1 MARERPSVYDAI
13 HPDSEAHFS
22 ELQELLVGEYIQDL
36 RNHRERLDTLEANA
50 LHSSQAVARSLAQES
65 KKDPKIRKVLHP
77 VIEDALRISV
87 EENPSMMAGILFP
100 MIGEAVRKAVAH
112 ATQQMLDS
120 TNDVI
125 ANSFSMERLGW
136 RIEGWRTGK
145 SFAEVALAHS
155 LSYRVEH
162 IYVIHRTSGLLL
174 GQVTNQANLLQDSDM
189 VVGMLTAIQDFVRDS
204 FTSNKQ
210 ADLDVIQVG
219 EFKIWLQHGP
229 IALLAAVI
237 SGQPKAGLR
246 DVLVRQVEHIHRN
259 FQVGMARFE
268 TTGQAIPGL
277 EESLGGCLVEEM
289 QEKPKKQQSYLKF
302 KIAGVILLIV
312 FCAGTFFYVRRAL
325 NWSDYIQRLRHQ
337 PGIVVIEDTRDW
349 TTLSVRGLR
358 DPMAMDPA
366 SILGKYD
373 LSPSEVSAHW
383 EPYYSLDPRF
393 ANVRRLNNEAD
404 ALRKV
409 AVRFQFDS
417 TVLPID
423 QLALLDTIG
432 DQIQELA
439 ADANRQKR
447 YLHIQVF
454 GHTDR
459 TGTSEHNDTLSQNRA
474 EWIVRFLVGR
484 GIDGKLLSAA
494 GLSNRQPGYNGDIQ
508 EGQDL
513 DRRVTFSVDL
523 R

>member
-1 MARERPSVYDAI
+1 MAHERPSVYDAI
-13 HPDSEAHFS
+13 RPDSEAHFS
-22 ELQELLVGEYIQDL
+22 ELQELLVGEYIQHL
-36 RNHRERLDTLEANA
+36 RDHRERIDKLEASA
-50 LHSSQAVARSLAQES
+50 LNSSHDVARSLAMAA
-65 KKDPKIRKVLHP
+65 KKDAKIRKVLHP
-77 VIEDALRISV
+77 VIEDALLISV
-87 EENPSMMAGILFP
+87 EQNPSMMAGILFP
-100 MIGEAVRKAVAH
+100 IVGEAVRKAVAH
-112 ATQQMLDS
+112 AVQQMMDS
-120 TNDVI
+120 TNELL
-125 ANSFSMERLGW
+125 ANSFSAERIRW

-162 IYVIHRTSGLLL
+162 IYVIHRTTGLLL

-204 FTSNKQ
+204 FTANKQ

-237 SGQPKAGLR
+237 SGQPKASLR
-246 DVLVRQVEHIHRN
+246 EVLVREVERIHRN

-277 EESLGGCLVEEM
+277 EESLGECLVEEM
-289 QEKPKKQQSYLKF
+289 QEQPKKKPSYLKF
-302 KIAGVILLIV
+302 KIAGVVLLLLV
-312 FCAGTFFYVRRAL
+312 CAGAFFYVRRAL
-325 NWSDYIQRLRHQ
+325 YWSDYIDRLRHQ

-349 TTLSVRGLR
+349 MTLSVRGLR
-358 DPMAMDPA
+358 DPLAMDPS
-366 SILGKYD
+366 SILGRYD
-373 LSPSEVSAHW
+373 LSPEDVTQHW

-404 ALRKV
+404 ALRKT

-432 DQIQELA
+432 DQIEELA
-439 ADANRQKR
+439 ADASRQR
-447 YLHIQVF
+447 RSLHIQVL

-459 TGTSEHNDTLSQNRA
+459 TGSSEHNDALSQNRA
-474 EWIVRFLVGR
+474 EFTVRFLVGR
-484 GIDGKLLSAA
+484 GIDPKLLSAA
-494 GLSNRQPGYNGDIQ
+494 GLRDKQPGYNGDIQ

-513 DRRVTFSVDL
+513 DRRVTFAVDL

>member
-13 HPDSEAHFS
+13 RPDSETHFS
-22 ELQELLVGEYIQDL
+22 ELQELLVGEYIRDL
-36 RNHRERLDTLEANA
+36 RDHRERLEKLEADA
-50 LHSSQAVARSLAQES
+50 VQSSHVVARSLATES
-65 KKDPKIRKVLHP
+65 KKDPKIRKVLSP
-77 VIEDALRISV
+77 VVEDALRISV

-100 MIGEAVRKAVAH
+100 MIGEAVRKAVGQAV
-112 ATQQMLDS
+112 QQMMDS
-120 TNDVI
+120 TNELL
-125 ANSFSMERLGW
+125 ANSLSAERIGW
-136 RIEGWRTGK
+136 RIEAWRTGK
-145 SFAEVALAHS
+145 NFAEVALAHS

-162 IYVIHRTSGLLL
+162 IYVIHRTTGLLL

-204 FTSNKQ
+204 FTSNQQ

-246 DVLVRQVEHIHRN
+246 DVLVRQVEYIHRN

-277 EESLGGCLVEEM
+277 EESLGECLVEEVK
-289 QEKPKKQQSYLKF
+289 KPKKQQSYLKF
-302 KIAGVILLIV
+302 KIAGVVLLALL
-312 FCAGTFFYVRRAL
+312 CAATCFYFRRAL
-325 NWSDYIQRLRHQ
+325 IWNDYIQRLRHQ
-337 PGIVVIEDTRDW
+337 PGIVVIEETRDW
-349 TTLSVRGLR
+349 TSLSVRGLR
-358 DPMAMDPA
+358 DPMAIDPI
-366 SILGKYD
+366 SLLGKYD
-373 LSPSEVSAHW
+373 LSPTQVSEHW

-409 AVRFQFDS
+409 AVRFQVDS
-417 TVLPID
+417 TTLPID

-439 ADANRQKR
+439 TDASRQRR
-447 YLHIQVF
+447 YVHIQVF

-459 TGTSEHNDTLSQNRA
+459 TGTSARNDALSKNRA
-474 EWIVRFLVGR
+474 DWIVRFLVAR
-484 GIDGKLLSAA
+484 GIDASLLSAA
-494 GLSNRQPGYNGDIQ
+494 GLSDKQPGNSEQMQ